1 MVPKIRFFK
10 CNSIK
15 RKTQNKSLFSWNGK
29 KKHIVGTIPKS
40 KIKIVERGKI
50 DTLRTQI
57 HDRSLS
63 WLGTDTSIRSGGVKL
78 V

>member
-15 RKTQNKSLFSWNGK
+15 RKTQNKSLFMNEME
-29 KKHIVGTIPKS
+29 KKHCGTIPKS
-40 KIKIVERGKI
+40 KIKIVERGQI
-50 DTLRTQI
+50 DTLSTQI

-78 V
+78 A